1 MTKCCLTDLRGPGV
15 VVALEPRSELAH
27 DAQGA
32 EAGNGTLRGD
42 QEHAVLCGRHLR
54 ARFRVNEWHNR
65 VKEDLLQSGA
75 SGQSQGLE
83 DNVL

>member
-1 MTKCCLTDLRGPGV
+1 MRNCCLTDLRGPGV

-54 ARFRVNEWHNR
+54 ARFRVNVNGTIGERGFTTERGVWSVAR
-65 VKEDLLQSGA
+65 FRR
-75 SGQSQGLE
+75 
-83 DNVL
+83 